1 MVIFHVRTLG
11 AILFLTKSLENFPH
25 FPLFLTGCV
34 PYPAQAQQL
43 RKKIFFRDNHFP
55 WEIFSWSVPGICGCN
70 ETPTKVGCPT
80 FLTGEIYRKSFHLLA
95 LLSHS
100 TTHHSMAI
108 GFCSSNHSCS
118 VYIENDCNM
127 QNHSELHIV

>member
-1 MVIFHVRTLG
+1 MAIFHVRTLG

-25 FPLFLTGCV
+25 FPLFNG
-34 PYPAQAQQL
+34 L
-43 RKKIFFRDNHFP
+43 RPLSCSSSAAEEKIFCRDNHFP

-118 VYIENDCNM
+118 DCNM